1 MKILVDVGVSKLVEE
16 WLAHEKFDITAVRD
30 LNPSMADFDI
40 LALAVTEERLV
51 ITMDKDFGEM
61 IVRSGLPHTGVLL
74 LRLEDATSAEKVAV
88 VQHIF
93 ASYLDVLSGHYCV
106 YQRGRLRVRNLIQT
120 ASD

>member
-1 MKILVDVGVSKLVEE
+1 MKILVDVGVSKMVEE
-16 WLAHEKFDITAVRD
+16 WLARQRFDVKAVRD

-61 IVRSGLPHTGVLL
+61 IVRSGLPHAGVLL
-74 LRLEDATSAEKVAV
+74 LRLEDATSAEKVVV

-93 ASYLDVLSGHYCV
+93 ASYLDVLPGHYCV
-106 YQRGRLRVRNLIQT
+106 YQRGRLRVRGLPGSAN
-120 ASD
+120 